1 MKREFEIWIGNIC
14 NSIGWEMRW
23 SEVKT
28 HFTGLL
34 LGNIHWK
41 GRYKKRKT
49 RQRKGRKKEKKKK
62 KQAAGGL
69 CLLRLNCMRNIFFIY
84 FLFFNNLM
92 NIFLG
97 PCTYRKIYFHK
108 LQIKKFGFELTR
120 NLGLVHTQESYNSW
134 QFVFSRIWRK
144 LPPPYC
150 NYWIKKKIE
159 WNFSL
164 FRFGKFKGRSKSFM
178 MYWNLANYSLPLQ
191 IPNSGGNW
199 SVSVKGEV

>member
-1 MKREFEIWIGNIC
+1 MAERCGGVKWRPISLVSC
-14 NSIGWEMRW
+14 WETYI
-23 SEVKT
+23 EKEDT
-28 HFTGLL
+28 K
-34 LGNIHWK
+34 K
-41 GRYKKRKT
+41 GK
-49 RQRKGRKKEKKKK
+49 QDKGKGEKKKK
-62 KQAAGGL
+62 RKRSKQLVDCAFWDWTAWGTS
-69 CLLRLNCMRNIFFIY
+69 FF
-84 FLFFNNLM
+84 FFFFNNLM

-97 PCTYRKIYFHK
+97 PYTYRKIYFHK

-120 NLGLVHTQESYNSW
+120 NLGLVNTQESYNSW

>member
-49 RQRKGRKKEKKKK
+49 RQRKGRKKEKRKRS
-62 KQAAGGL
+62 KQLVDCAFWDWTAWGTSFL
-69 CLLRLNCMRNIFFIY
+69 FFFY

-97 PCTYRKIYFHK
+97 PYTYRKIYFHK

-120 NLGLVHTQESYNSW
+120 NLGLVDMQESYN
-134 QFVFSRIWRK
+134 
-144 LPPPYC
+144 
-150 NYWIKKKIE
+150 
-159 WNFSL
+159 
-164 FRFGKFKGRSKSFM
+164 
-178 MYWNLANYSLPLQ
+178 
-191 IPNSGGNW
+191 
-199 SVSVKGEV
+199 